1 MTAEVI
7 TKRDEDALE
16 FLSDVRLELLE
27 DATVR
32 RLLRHSPL
40 PPLWRAQPQNTA
52 RTKSRHRHHLRLNAN
67 IMSPRLSAELH
78 ADLPVSFQPL
88 L

>member
-40 PPLWRAQPQNTA
+40 PHSGVHSHRIPHA
-52 RTKSRHRHHLRLNAN
+52 RKAGTG
-67 IMSPRLSAELH
+67 II
-78 ADLPVSFQPL
+78 
-88 L
+88 